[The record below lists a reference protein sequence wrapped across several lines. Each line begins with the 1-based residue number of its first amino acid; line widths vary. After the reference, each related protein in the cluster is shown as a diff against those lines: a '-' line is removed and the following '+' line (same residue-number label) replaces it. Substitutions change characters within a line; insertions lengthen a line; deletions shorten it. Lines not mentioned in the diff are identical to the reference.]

1 MLNKLTIQNLKSID
15 RAELTLAPLTIF
27 TGANSSGKSTVLQAL
42 MLLIKYSVTANRY
55 SMEELLRYLDPFSAI
70 RNKHVNAKKIT
81 VQAVDDNGI
90 AHIINISSD
99 AISTDSALQY
109 QFESIVEK
117 DKPEL
122 FYLNANRIGAQDY
135 VPFSERKVGIIGE
148 YLFSHYEK
156 IKREPLPKELVKFE
170 DSSTLAYQLTQ
181 WLAFISDTDVE
192 LVTEKVGDRVQVSFN
207 VKDIEGN
214 VSPFNLGAGISYI
227 AKVLIICLMAK
238 SGDLVLLENP
248 EVQLHPKSQ
257 ALLGVFLSFI
267 ASKGIQLIVETHCE
281 HLINRIRLEVSND
294 EINNQS
300 VVIHYKPSTIMPFET
315 LLLDEN
321 GHFVDSEEN
330 RLSFPSGF
338 FDASVDTLLS
348 LR

>member
-1 MLNKLTIQNLKSID
+1 MLNKIIVTNFKSID
-15 RAELTLAPLTIF
+15 RAELKLAPLTIF
-27 TGANSSGKSTVLQAL
+27 TGANSSGKSTILQAL

-55 SMEELLRYLDPFSAI
+55 SMEELLRYLDHFPAI
-70 RNKHVNAKKIT
+70 RNKIINAKKIT
-81 VQAVDDNGI
+81 IEAIDSNGI
-90 AHIINISSD
+90 EHGIDLSSD
-99 AISTDSALQY
+99 EINNNSTLQY
-109 QFESIVEK
+109 QFESIAEK

-122 FYLNANRIGAQDY
+122 FYLNANRLGAQDY
-135 VPFSERKVGIIGE
+135 VPLSERKVGIIGE

-156 IKREPLPKELVKFE
+156 IKREALPKELVKFE
-170 DSSTLAYQLTQ
+170 ESSTLAYQLTQ
-181 WLAFISDTDVE
+181 WLAFISGSDIE

-207 VKDIEGN
+207 VKDIEAN

-238 SGDLVLLENP
+238 AGDLVLLENP

-294 EINNQS
+294 EINSKS
-300 VVIHYKPSTIMPFET
+300 VVIHYKPSTRMPFET
-315 LLLDEN
+315 LLLDDN
-321 GHFVDSEEN
+321 GHFVDSDEN

-338 FDASVDTLLS
+338 FDASVNTLLS